1 MRAIV
6 LGSDGFL
13 GKNLSAKIECY
24 GVIVLRVNRL
34 VLSFGDGEE
43 QVRLKKTIEDFSPDV
58 IINALGGI
66 DSQLDASATSIFNSI
81 FLPTLTIFDY
91 FRTAETKSQIKVLT
105 FGSEA
110 EGQPRKKYP
119 VYSALK
125 TAEANLVLTASEY
138 FADSNIHWLRL
149 KLPRLN
155 GGLGLVGIP
164 LGRPSENGDFEVAW
178 EKVRVALG
186 LDETYG
192 ESNG

>member
-1 MRAIV
+1 M
-6 LGSDGFL
+6 
-13 GKNLSAKIECY
+13 
-24 GVIVLRVNRL
+24 
-34 VLSFGDGEE
+34 LSFGDGDE
-43 QVRLKKTIEDFSPDV
+43 QVRLKNTIEDFSPDF

-66 DSQLDASATSIFNSI
+66 DSQLEASATSIFNSI
-81 FLPTLTIFDY
+81 FLPTLTIFEY
-91 FRTAETKSQIKVLT
+91 FRSTETKTQIKVLT

-110 EGQPRKKYP
+110 EGQPRRKYP
-119 VYSALK
+119 IYSALK

-138 FADSNIHWLRL
+138 FADSDIQWLRL

-164 LGRPSENGDFEVAW
+164 LGQQSENGGFEIVW

>member
-1 MRAIV
+1 M
-6 LGSDGFL
+6 GSDGFL
-13 GKNLSAKIECY
+13 GKNLSAKFEGY
-24 GVIVLRVNRL
+24 GFIVLRVNRL
-34 VLSFGDGEE
+34 VLSFGNGDE
-43 QVRLKKTIEDFSPDV
+43 QVRLKKTIENFSPDL

-66 DSQLDASATSIFNSI
+66 DSQLEASATSIFNSI
-81 FLPTLTIFDY
+81 FLPTLTIFEY
-91 FRTAETKSQIKVLT
+91 FRNTETKKQIKVLT

-110 EGQPRKKYP
+110 EGQPRRKYP
-119 VYSALK
+119 IYSALK

-138 FADSNIHWLRL
+138 YADSNIQWLRL

-155 GGLGLVGIP
+155 GGLGVVGIP
-164 LGRPSENGDFEVAW
+164 LGQPSENVGFEIVW